1 MKNAF
6 VSHESFK
13 QVMWERDSAISH
25 LNEIWKGLGE
35 KMNDIPVTKDYKYR
49 WHDLRKDVNDLPEI
63 PNDSMDI
70 KRYIVVNEYGEQSM
84 LMWAGGWNCVFN
96 DDGTIYRDS
105 ELTDII
111 AWREVE
117 PYGIDSDCT
126 EGFHD

>member
-35 KMNDIPVTKDYKYR
+35 KMNDIPVVKDYKYR

-63 PNDSMDI
+63 PNDSMHI
-70 KRYIVVNEYGEQSM
+70 KRYIVVNEDGEQFM
-84 LMWAGGWNCVFN
+84 LMWAGGWNCCFN
-96 DDGTIYRDS
+96 GDGTIYRDS
-105 ELTDII
+105 EVTDII
-111 AWREVE
+111 AWREIE
-117 PYGIDSDCT
+117 PFNMEC
-126 EGFHD
+126 EN